1 MDTRIRVLLKIID
14 ERGGSL
20 PMTSKEI
27 GGLLGLGEVRVLRLF
42 SNEVGKTLRRYMLEV
57 RMARAD
63 RMLMDVITPI
73 KTIAFACG
81 YTVVGNFYRDFKRVH
96 GLGPTEMR
104 RRHLNERLREY
115 KSESDYFVP
124 RGDVTSVE
132 IASSGESPSMA
143 TDRQIA
149 A

>member
-1 MDTRIRVLLKIID
+1 
-14 ERGGSL
+14 
-20 PMTSKEI
+20 
-27 GGLLGLGEVRVLRLF
+27 
-42 SNEVGKTLRRYMLEV
+42 
-57 RMARAD
+57 
-63 RMLMDVITPI
+63 
-73 KTIAFACG
+73 
-81 YTVVGNFYRDFKRVH
+81 VVGNFYRDFKRVH